1 MPGKRVAVSFD
12 EQEALDI
19 EMIVRDDDAQAALEL
34 VREIKRRIDV
44 SQRNIC
50 GQGIVTGAHAT

>member
-1 MPGKRVAVSFD
+1 MTKKTAL
-12 EQEALDI
+12 ALDEKDILEI
-19 EMIVRDDDAQAALEL
+19 EMIVRDQDKDEALQF

-50 GQGIVTGAHAT
+50 GQGTFAGSQQP